1 LKKTNVRREE
11 CWEDQQERLIRLMRK
26 EFKYY
31 QTAHPSLLLETNKMN
46 AVDDNESENIQ
57 LPKRNTL

>member
-1 LKKTNVRREE
+1 
-11 CWEDQQERLIRLMRK
+11 MRK

-46 AVDDNESENIQ
+46 AVDDNESESEREKTSNFRKEI
-57 LPKRNTL
+57 LFELKLHIYFFFMF

>member
-1 LKKTNVRREE
+1 
-11 CWEDQQERLIRLMRK
+11 MRK